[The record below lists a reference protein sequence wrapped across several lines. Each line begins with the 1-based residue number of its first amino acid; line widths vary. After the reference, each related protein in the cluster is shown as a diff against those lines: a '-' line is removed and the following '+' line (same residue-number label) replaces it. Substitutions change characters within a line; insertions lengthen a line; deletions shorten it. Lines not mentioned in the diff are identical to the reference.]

1 MKFPENIQEIAL
13 LEPDFLGFIFYEN
26 SVRNYTENTIV
37 SIPNSI
43 NKVGVFVNERP
54 EKIIKTIQKYD
65 LNIIQLHGKETESYC
80 LELINQLNHNQL
92 NTKIIKSFSVDD
104 CFVFQTLNDYQMVDY
119 FLFDTKGKLP
129 GGNGTKFN
137 WKVLDKY
144 HLEKPYFLSGGIGLD
159 DVKSIKEFIKTPA
172 SKYCF
177 ALDVNSQFEIEAGLK
192 NKEKIHCGRTNRY
205 CGHQCRRCHHPLD
218 VWPASQDFS
227 PYHRTD

>member
-1 MKFPENIQEIAL
+1 MKFSENIQEIAL

-192 NKEKIHCGRTNRY
+192 NNEKLQKFKTQLY
-205 CGHQCRRCHHPLD
+205 ES
-218 VWPASQDFS
+218 V
-227 PYHRTD
+227 

>member
-192 NKEKIHCGRTNRY
+192 NKEKL
-205 CGHQCRRCHHPLD
+205 HQFKTQLYES
-218 VWPASQDFS
+218 V
-227 PYHRTD
+227 

>member
-1 MKFPENIQEIAL
+1 MKFPDNIEEIVHL
-13 LEPDFLGFIFYEN
+13 QPDFLGFIFYEN
-26 SVRNYTENTIV
+26 SVRNYSENTIV

-43 NKVGVFVNERP
+43 NKVGVFVNERQ

-65 LNIIQLHGKETESYC
+65 LNMIQLHGSETKSYC
-80 LELINQLNHNQL
+80 LELASQLKQNQL

-104 CFVFQTLNDYQMVDY
+104 YFVFQTLNDYQMVDY

-137 WKVLDKY
+137 WEILEKY

-159 DVKSIKEFIKTPA
+159 DIEDIAEFIKTPA

-177 ALDVNSQFEIEAGLK
+177 ALDVNSQFETEAGLK
-192 NKEKIHCGRTNRY
+192 NKEKL
-205 CGHQCRRCHHPLD
+205 HQFKTQLYES
-218 VWPASQDFS
+218 V
-227 PYHRTD
+227 

>member
-1 MKFPENIQEIAL
+1 MKFPDNIQEIADL
-13 LEPDFLGFIFYEN
+13 QPDFLGFIFYEN

-54 EKIIKTIQKYD
+54 EKIIKIIQKHD
-65 LNIIQLHGKETESYC
+65 LNMIQLHGKETESYC

-104 CFVFQTLNDYQMVDY
+104 YFVFQTLNDYQMVDY

-137 WKVLDKY
+137 WQILEKY
-144 HLEKPYFLSGGIGLD
+144 HLEKPYFLSGGVGLD
-159 DVKSIKEFIKTPA
+159 DVSNIKEFLKTSA
-172 SKYCF
+172 SKHCY

-192 NKEKIHCGRTNRY
+192 NKEKLQQFKTQLY
-205 CGHQCRRCHHPLD
+205 ES
-218 VWPASQDFS
+218 V
-227 PYHRTD
+227 

>member
-104 CFVFQTLNDYQMVDY
+104 YFVFQTLNDYQMVDY

-192 NKEKIHCGRTNRY
+192 NKEKL
-205 CGHQCRRCHHPLD
+205 HQFKTQLYES
-218 VWPASQDFS
+218 V
-227 PYHRTD
+227 

>member
-1 MKFPENIQEIAL
+1 MKFSENIQEIAL

-104 CFVFQTLNDYQMVDY
+104 YFVFQTLNDYQMVDY

-192 NKEKIHCGRTNRY
+192 NKEKL
-205 CGHQCRRCHHPLD
+205 HQFKTQLYES
-218 VWPASQDFS
+218 V
-227 PYHRTD
+227 

>member
-37 SIPNSI
+37 SLPDSI
-43 NKVGVFVNERP
+43 KKVGVFVNERQ
-54 EKIIKTIQKYD
+54 EKIIKTIQRYD
-65 LNIIQLHGKETESYC
+65 LNMIQLHGNETESYC

-92 NTKIIKSFSVDD
+92 NTKIIKTFSVDVSFD
-104 CFVFQTLNDYQMVDY
+104 FQRLTNFQIVDY

-137 WKVLDKY
+137 WQILDNY
-144 HLEKPYFLSGGIGLD
+144 HLEKPYFLSGGIGLED
-159 DVKSIKEFIKTPA
+159 ISTIREFLKTPA

-192 NKEKIHCGRTNRY
+192 NKEQLQQFKTQLY
-205 CGHQCRRCHHPLD
+205 ES
-218 VWPASQDFS
+218 V
-227 PYHRTD
+227 